1 LAAGLQQQVKATT
14 KVDAGTRLI
23 GLANHLN
30 ITYWLIVLGSRLAL
44 AIPRWLSYGLA
55 GFIGDLVF
63 FGWREKRLATVANMR
78 RVLGPGAAEA
88 RVRRAAQ
95 LSFRN
100 YLKYTVD
107 FLRFPGLT
115 ATDIKNAVEITGW
128 QHLEQALSRG
138 KGVIFVGIHFG
149 HFDWGAATL
158 AVCSY
163 PVTAVVDTFHP
174 ARLNELIQ
182 RHRVEKGLNVI
193 QLEAAGRSV
202 LRVLRRREIL
212 GLLVDKPVPGQ
223 GVRVDFFGAPIEVP
237 AGAATLSLRTGAP
250 IIAGHIKR
258 GDDGRFGGVIYP
270 VIEIQP
276 TGNQSQDVV
285 TLTQRM
291 MDVLSEMVH
300 LYPEH
305 WYMFRRLWPADMTAS
320 SISG

>member
-1 LAAGLQQQVKATT
+1 MAAGLQQGVKGTHR
-14 KVDAGTRLI
+14 VDIGTRLVE
-23 GLANHLN
+23 LANQLN
-30 ITYWLIVLGSRLAL
+30 LTYWLIILGSRIAL
-44 AIPRWLSYGLA
+44 TIPRGLSYA
-55 GFIGDLVF
+55 IASFIGDVAF

-78 RVLGPGAAEA
+78 RVLGPEAPEA

-107 FLRFPGLT
+107 FLRFPGLS
-115 ATDIKNAVEITGW
+115 AEDIKNAVDVTGW
-128 QHLEQALSRG
+128 HNLEQALARG

-158 AVCSY
+158 AVFSY

-174 ARLNELIQ
+174 AKLNNLIQ

-202 LRVLRRREIL
+202 LRVLRRKEIL
-212 GLLVDKPVPGQ
+212 GLLVDKPVPGE
-223 GVRVDFFGAPIEVP
+223 GVCVDFFGAPIEVP

-250 IIAGHIKR
+250 IIAGHIR
-258 GDDGRFGGVIYP
+258 RREDGRFDGVIYP
-270 VIEIQP
+270 QIEIEP
-276 TGNQSQDVV
+276 SGNQRQDVV

-291 MDVLSEMVH
+291 MDVLAEMVH

-305 WYMFRRLWPADMTAS
+305 WYMFRRLWRADALAS
-320 SISG
+320 GIPG